1 MKINRHLLAGIIV
14 LIVYFN
20 VYSQTPLKKNEK
32 LLGVITKNDLTT
44 DDYSKWFSPQFNS
57 YAIDKDSASKI
68 SEPLKEFEILVF
80 MGTWCGDSKKE
91 VPRFYKLLEEINY
104 PIQKLKIIAVDSDKD
119 QYKKSPNGE
128 EKGLNIH
135 KVPTFIFYKDGKEV
149 NRIIEHPI
157 TSFEADIDQI
167 INTNTYEPNYNSI
180 DLVYKLLNEK
190 GATYIKTSDT
200 LLKELKLIIKT
211 DAELNSYGYFYLND
225 KDFDKAIAIFTL
237 NNKIFPTNYNTFDSL
252 AEAYELSGKLDL
264 ALKNYELAY
273 SLIEQNPIIVRL
285 KEKIENL
292 KNNNPK

>member
-1 MKINRHLLAGIIV
+1 MKINRHVLAGIIV

-57 YAIDKDSASKI
+57 YPVDKDSASKI

-91 VPRFYKLLEEINY
+91 VPRFYRLLEEINY
-104 PIQKLKIIAVDSDKD
+104 PMPKLKIIAVDSDKD

-200 LLKELKLIIKT
+200 LLKELKPIIKT

>member
-1 MKINRHLLAGIIV
+1 MKINRHVLAGIIV

-57 YAIDKDSASKI
+57 YPVDKDSASKI

-91 VPRFYKLLEEINY
+91 VPRFYRLLEEINY
-104 PIQKLKIIAVDSDKD
+104 PMPKLKIIAVDSDKD

-157 TSFEADIDQI
+157 ISFESDINQI

-180 DLVYKLLNEK
+180 GLLYKLLNEK

-200 LLKELKLIIKT
+200 LLKELKPIIKT